1 MTETQKNVERK
12 VFTIVAS
19 IPKGKVATYG
29 QIARLAGLP
38 SHPRL
43 VGRILSQLPV
53 KTSLPWHRVVNRQGF
68 ITNPET
74 KTQESKLADEG
85 VMLANSRINLKI
97 YGWDL

>member
-53 KTSLPWHRVVNRQGF
+53 KTSLPWHRVVNRQGV

-74 KTQESKLADEG
+74 KTQENKLADEG

-97 YGWDL
+97 FGWDL